1 MYLNL
6 HFIDNVDILCTVI
19 KQDGKSNQSWLL
31 IWRSYF
37 ITWVWRWSEDFRC
50 LGCCKFEYV
59 HQHQIWFWIWLIGA
73 ENTEL
78 CPTLSVYCPVS
89 SVRNMWPDN
98 VVVKGFSP
106 LISTGLHKDKPF
118 CAKSQVQSLI
128 LFLYFFYCQLKRL
141 VIDKMVDNAHA
152 HRCYLLHICMC

>member
-1 MYLNL
+1 MPLMTSLTHTLCYVD
-6 HFIDNVDILCTVI
+6 IDNVDILYTVI
-19 KQDGKSNQSWLL
+19 KQDIDGKSSQLWLL

-98 VVVKGFSP
+98 AVVKGFFSP
-106 LISTGLHKDKPF
+106 HLNGPPQGQAFLCKESSSKPDIIF
-118 CAKSQVQSLI
+118 V
-128 LFLYFFYCQLKRL
+128 LFLLSIKTSS
-141 VIDKMVDNAHA
+141 DW
-152 HRCYLLHICMC
+152 